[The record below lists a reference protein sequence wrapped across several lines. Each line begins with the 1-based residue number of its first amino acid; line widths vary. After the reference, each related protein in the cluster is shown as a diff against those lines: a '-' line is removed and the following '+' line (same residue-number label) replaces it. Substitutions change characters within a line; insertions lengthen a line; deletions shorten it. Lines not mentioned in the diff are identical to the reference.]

1 MGGPARQAAEN
12 EWFLDVHGSVSHDRL
27 ADGLD
32 LEADLL
38 QRRAVEDEAAV
49 KDEGGLVHL
58 LVDRVVVERLELV
71 PLGADDQRVRASDRL
86 QRRRRKVHELV
97 DWAQP
102 TPNRTTFCFFPAVR
116 FVRATLVGRGRR
128 AYHAQGHVGSG
139 RAR

>member
-1 MGGPARQAAEN
+1 MGSALQDSADGWPRALSGTARGSN

-58 LVDRVVVERLELV
+58 LVD
-71 PLGADDQRVRASDRL
+71 
-86 QRRRRKVHELV
+86 
-97 DWAQP
+97 WAQP